1 MANRA
6 FSSTSCSL
14 KYASVI
20 LLVVLILHII
30 GFSLPRWVTVEFNI
44 SVDEKVRTENGYHAG
59 LWQHCG
65 CASVFYSG
73 VCLCFSRTNDPAWF
87 KMVQV
92 AETLGLIGLIISM
105 FLSLALMCYKQ
116 NKKYKIINLII
127 VLISG
132 ALLLIGVIVF
142 GIKTKENLKELSN
155 YSDAVEFKGGYGELS
170 YAFVLCTV
178 AGCVCIVVCAPL
190 FLRDVYTNTSE
201 TSHDAS
207 VHYTAQSPPQG
218 YVQGGQ
224 QPVQNVP
231 THLQAQYGPPPA
243 YAQYYQQDNS
253 GIPYK
258 A

>member
-6 FSSTSCSL
+6 FSSSSCSL
-14 KYASVI
+14 KAASVI
-20 LLVVLILHII
+20 LLAVLILHII

-44 SVDEKVRTENGYHAG
+44 SRYETVRTGGGYHAG
-59 LWQHCG
+59 LWQHCS
-65 CASVFYSG
+65 CASVLD

-92 AETLGLIGLIISM
+92 AETLGLIGLIISV

-116 NKKYKIINLII
+116 NKNYKITNLII
-127 VLISG
+127 MLISG

-142 GIKTKENLKELSN
+142 GIKTKEGLKELKN
-155 YSDAVEFKGGYGELS
+155 YPGAVEFKEGYGELT

-178 AGCVCIVVCAPL
+178 AGCICIVVCAPL
-190 FLRDVYTNTSE
+190 FLRDMYTNTSE

-218 YVQGGQ
+218 YVQGDQ

-231 THLQAQYGPPPA
+231 THPQAQYGPPLG